1 MRIRTYRIQSVL
13 KNYHRRLRGKR
24 NGESREDVSG
34 TWRWESLMSGA
45 TRREIEQQ
53 ISLQIRRRL
62 IGRALE
68 E

>member
-13 KNYHRRLRGKR
+13 KNYHRRLRAKR
-24 NGESREDVSG
+24 TGEWREDASG
-34 TWRWESLMSGA
+34 AWRWESLMTGA
-45 TRREIEQQ
+45 TLRDIEQQ

-62 IGRALE
+62 IKRALE